1 MQKFLNIKGD
11 ADTNFEG
18 NQLVSLSGL
27 KTVRAATAAET
38 NTLLQYEDGTTTTIV
53 TAAQTA
59 FNVQVQLQEAVEAA
73 LQTSWTNP
81 VYDVTLVLTPTSITN
96 A

>member
-1 MQKFLNIKGD
+1 MQKFLNIKGT
-11 ADTNFEG
+11 AAAAFQG

-27 KTVRAATAAET
+27 KTVRAATADAIAT
-38 NTLLQYEDGTTTTIV
+38 VLSYEDGTATTIT
-53 TAAQTA
+53 TAAQTG

-73 LQTSWTNP
+73 LQTSWTKP
-81 VYDVTLVLTPTSITN
+81 VYDVTLVLTPTDIVN

>member
-11 ADTNFEG
+11 AATNFEG
-18 NQLVSLSGL
+18 NQLVSLNGV
-27 KTVRAATAAET
+27 KTVRAATATAT
-38 NTLLQYEDGTTTTIV
+38 ATVISYEDGTATTVT

-59 FNVQVQLQEAVEAA
+59 FSVQTQLQAAIKEA
-73 LQTSWTNP
+73 LSTSWTNP
-81 VYDVTLVLTPTSITN
+81 VYDVTLVLTPTNIEN

>member
-1 MQKFLNIKGD
+1 MQKFLNIKGT
-11 ADTNFEG
+11 AAAGFQG

-27 KTVRAATAAET
+27 KTIRAATAAAT
-38 NTLLQYEDGTTTTIV
+38 LTLLQYEDGTTTTIT

-59 FNVQVQLQEAVEAA
+59 FNVQVQLQDAVEAA

-81 VYDVTLVLTPTSITN
+81 VYDVTLVLTPDTIVN

>member
-11 ADTNFEG
+11 AATAFEG

-27 KTVRAATAAET
+27 KTVRAATATATE
-38 NTLLQYEDGTTTTIV
+38 TLLQYEDGTTTTIL

-59 FNVQVQLQEAVEAA
+59 FNVQVQLQNAVEAA

-81 VYDVTLVLTPTSITN
+81 VYDVTLVLTPVTIVN

>member
-1 MQKFLNIKGD
+1 MQKFLNIKGT
-11 ADTNFEG
+11 AAAAFQG

-27 KTVRAATAAET
+27 KTVRAATAT
-38 NTLLQYEDGTTTTIV
+38 DTTTVLSYEDGTATTIT
-53 TAAQTA
+53 TAAQTG
-59 FNVQVQLQEAVEAA
+59 FNVQVQLQNAVEAA

-81 VYDVTLVLTPTSITN
+81 VYDVTLVLTPTSIVN

>member
-1 MQKFLNIKGD
+1 MQKFLNIKGT
-11 ADTNFEG
+11 AATAFQG

-27 KTVRAATAAET
+27 KTVRAATADAIT
-38 NTLLQYEDGTTTTIV
+38 TVLSYEDGTATTIT
-53 TAAQTA
+53 TAAQTG

-81 VYDVTLVLTPTSITN
+81 VYDVTLVLTPTSIVN

>member
-11 ADTNFEG
+11 AAAAFEG
-18 NQLVSLSGL
+18 NQLVSLNGV
-27 KTVRAATAAET
+27 KTVRAATATAT
-38 NTLLQYEDGTTTTIV
+38 TTVISYVDGTATTIT

-59 FNVQVQLQEAVEAA
+59 FSVQTQLQAAIKEA
-73 LQTSWTNP
+73 LSTSWTNP
-81 VYDVTLVLTPTSITN
+81 VYDVTLVLTPVSIIN

>member
-11 ADTNFEG
+11 AAAGFEG

-27 KTVRAATAAET
+27 KTIRAATATAT
-38 NTLLQYEDGTTTTIV
+38 TTLLQYEDGTTTTIL

-59 FNVQVQLQEAVEAA
+59 FNVQVQLQNAVEAA

-81 VYDVTLVLTPTSITN
+81 VYDVTLVLTPASIVN

>member
-11 ADTNFEG
+11 ADTNFQG

-27 KTVRAATAAET
+27 KTIRAATADAT
-38 NTLLQYEDGTTTTIV
+38 LTLLQYEDGTTTTIT

-59 FNVQVQLQEAVEAA
+59 FNVQVQLQDAVEAA

-81 VYDVTLVLTPTSITN
+81 VYDVTLVLTPDTIVN

>member
-1 MQKFLNIKGD
+1 MQKFLNIKG
-11 ADTNFEG
+11 AAAAAFQG

-27 KTVRAATAAET
+27 KTVRAATAASIT
-38 NTLLQYEDGTTTTIV
+38 TLLEYEDGTTTTIT

-59 FNVQVQLQEAVEAA
+59 FNVQVQLQAAVEAA

-81 VYDVTLVLTPTSITN
+81 VYDVTLVLTPISIVN

>member
-1 MQKFLNIKGD
+1 MQKFLNIKGT
-11 ADTNFEG
+11 AAAGFEG

-27 KTVRAATAAET
+27 KTVRAAAATET

-59 FNVQVQLQEAVEAA
+59 FNVQVQLQAAVEAA

-81 VYDVTLVLTPTSITN
+81 VYDVTLVLTPTTIIN

>member
-1 MQKFLNIKGD
+1 MQKFLNIKGT
-11 ADTNFEG
+11 AATGFQG
-18 NQLVSLSGL
+18 NQLVSLTGL
-27 KTVRAATAAET
+27 KTVRAATADAIT
-38 NTLLQYEDGTTTTIV
+38 TVLSYEDGTATTIT
-53 TAAQTA
+53 TAAQTG

-81 VYDVTLVLTPTSITN
+81 VYDVTLVLTPTSIVN

>member
-18 NQLVSLSGL
+18 NQLVAIEGI
-27 KTVRAATAAET
+27 KTVRAATATAT
-38 NTLLQYEDGTTTTIV
+38 ATVIAYNDSTTTTIT

-59 FNVQVQLQEAVEAA
+59 FNIQVEVQAAIKAA
-73 LQTSWTNP
+73 LETSWTNP
-81 VYDVTLVLTPTSITN
+81 VYDVTLTLTPTNVVN

>member
-11 ADTNFEG
+11 AAAAFEG
-18 NQLVSLSGL
+18 NQLVAIEGI
-27 KTVRAATAAET
+27 KTVRAATANAT
-38 NTLLQYEDGTTTTIV
+38 TTVIAYNDGTATTIT

-59 FNVQVQLQEAVEAA
+59 FNIQVEVQAAIKAA
-73 LQTSWTNP
+73 LATSWTNP
-81 VYDVTLVLTPTSITN
+81 VYDVTLTLTPVSVIN

>member
-11 ADTNFEG
+11 ADTSFEG
-18 NQLVSLSGL
+18 NQLVAIEGI
-27 KTVRAATAAET
+27 KTVRAATATAT
-38 NTLLQYEDGTTTTIV
+38 DTVIAYNDGTATTIT
-53 TAAQTA
+53 TAATTD
-59 FNVQVQLQEAVEAA
+59 FNIQVEIQAAIKEA

-81 VYDVTLVLTPTSITN
+81 VYDLTLTLTPTNVVN